1 VEKKENLLPKL
12 EQYAKIRMNSK
23 SREKEKEKVIR
34 TPILKGTS
42 IGKDSIVKS
51 ASTEKKKIKTEVHYK
66 SREKVE
72 KEDKPSPNLK
82 QQLKELPRSTTKSM
96 LAPPLLPKPAKKTL
110 KVPEKPSS
118 SRMLKNEDETGENF

>member
-1 VEKKENLLPKL
+1 
-12 EQYAKIRMNSK
+12 MNSK

-82 QQLKELPRSTTKSM
+82 QQLKELPR
-96 LAPPLLPKPAKKTL
+96 
-110 KVPEKPSS
+110 
-118 SRMLKNEDETGENF
+118 